1 MLKGYNKAKR
11 YPCSK
16 HQEISA
22 LGTNYTPGHGNG
34 VPGSNSNAF
43 VNRREMRANNMT
55 GALPALGLTGLER
68 QYGSSAFDFE
78 GLLQSLRELFEQD
91 RQIASQQDA
100 TRCGVC
106 YLHYPVNELFYR
118 DEGFYVC
125 SGCERAL
132 GKQHMP
138 MLHSQQKL

>member
-34 VPGSNSNAF
+34 APGSNSNAF
-43 VNRREMRANNMT
+43 VSRREMRANNVT

-68 QYGSSAFDFE
+68 QYGSTFDFE
-78 GLLQSLRELFEQD
+78 GLLQSLHDLFEHD
-91 RQIASQQDA
+91 RQIASQPDA
-100 TRCGVC
+100 TRC
-106 YLHYPVNELFYR
+106 
-118 DEGFYVC
+118 
-125 SGCERAL
+125 
-132 GKQHMP
+132 
-138 MLHSQQKL
+138 